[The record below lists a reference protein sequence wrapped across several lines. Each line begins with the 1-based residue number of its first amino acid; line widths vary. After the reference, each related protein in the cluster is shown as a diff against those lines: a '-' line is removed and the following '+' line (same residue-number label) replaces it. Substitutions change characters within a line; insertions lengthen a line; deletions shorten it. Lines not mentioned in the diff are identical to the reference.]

1 MTTKDLT
8 LKNSPVSLRLDP
20 KVKNKLQKQA
30 DLTDRSL
37 SYVAQQAIIE
47 FLETKERE
55 RQIVEQALLEA
66 DKGKFISD
74 EKMMGWIESWGSE
87 NELPEPEADLFLK

>member
-1 MTTKDLT
+1 MTTKT
-8 LKNSPVSLRLDP
+8 VNTKNTPVSLRLDP
-20 KVKNKLQKQA
+20 KVKAKLEKQA

-37 SYVAQQAIIE
+37 SYVAQQAIVE
-47 FLETKERE
+47 FLEIKERE
-55 RQIVEQALLEA
+55 RQIVEQALMEA